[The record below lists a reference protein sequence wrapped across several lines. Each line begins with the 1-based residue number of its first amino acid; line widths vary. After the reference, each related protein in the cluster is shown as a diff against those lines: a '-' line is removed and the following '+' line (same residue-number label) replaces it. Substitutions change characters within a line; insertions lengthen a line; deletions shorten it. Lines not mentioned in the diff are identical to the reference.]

1 MRRHRAPNRI
11 GPTLACVAIAAALAA
26 LLASGQAP
34 AARAG
39 GADSWDPIERVA
51 GLDPVIVLVNGK
63 PRVYFEVS
71 ERRPLEVSVVG
82 PARVRVVTRAVV
94 GAGTATPVS
103 YTVMVSAGGARLG
116 ETKTESSPG
125 KRVRRRDGKGI
136 VCKSRSVVV
145 SVPPGA
151 GRLSIAVEG
160 APDILA
166 RVLVAAPRM
175 AATEP
180 MVSLTPI
187 EAPRSVTVSEGEKL
201 IPYYTTRHGQAVRFR
216 VVGPTT
222 LELTS
227 RLDFDATMRGAHRY
241 RLAIR
246 VAGAPTREETFTT
259 TKAVAATYAEGID
272 RIPSKVDR
280 VVVQVGKG
288 THDVAVE
295 LLSPKQG
302 AAEIHARIP
311 QPSVGNEE

>member
-11 GPTLACVAIAAALAA
+11 GPELAIVVVAVLAA
-26 LLASGQAP
+26 LLASGP
-34 AARAG
+34 VPPARAG

-51 GLDPVIVLVNGK
+51 GLDPVVVLVNRK
-63 PRVYFEVS
+63 PRVYFEVTP
-71 ERRPLEVSVVG
+71 RRPLEVSVTG

-103 YTVMVSAGGARLG
+103 YTVRVSAAGTRLG

-151 GRLSIAVEG
+151 HRLSIAVEG

-166 RVLVAAPRM
+166 RVLVAAPRPP
-175 AATEP
+175 AAEL

-201 IPYYTTRHGQAVRFR
+201 IPYYTTRRGRAVRFR
-216 VVGPTT
+216 VVGPTSF
-222 LELTS
+222 EMTS

-246 VAGAPTREETFTT
+246 VAGAPPREELFTT
-259 TKAVAATYAEGID
+259 TKATAATYAEGTD

-280 VVVQVGKG
+280 IVIEIGKG
-288 THDVAVE
+288 THDVAIE
-295 LLSPKQG
+295 LLSPKRG